1 MGIVVSYQ
9 GTDTNL
15 RVEPPVII
23 SMLDKLVDMGVSA
36 QGENYVPKERIPWI
50 FPLKNLIHWWT
61 WVYHT
66 KGQLRP

>member
-1 MGIVVSYQ
+1 MFDKFMGIVVSYQ

-36 QGENYVPKERIPWI
+36 QGENYVPKERIP
-50 FPLKNLIHWWT
+50 
-61 WVYHT
+61 
-66 KGQLRP
+66 